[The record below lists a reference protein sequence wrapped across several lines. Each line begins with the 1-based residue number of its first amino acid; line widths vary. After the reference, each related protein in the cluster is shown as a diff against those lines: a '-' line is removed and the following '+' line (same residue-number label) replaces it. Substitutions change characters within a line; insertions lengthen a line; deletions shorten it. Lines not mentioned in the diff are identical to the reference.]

1 MNKIPIAG
9 VWALMCATSVNAEAM
24 DFSPQPVVAP
34 VGATPCVAQFS
45 PISKREAREH
55 HHNAMLLADAGK
67 TKEAIL
73 EDQEAIAGDPNHP
86 GYHVLLARLLIDN
99 GQLEHALQ
107 VYEFALNRF
116 PELRDDLRECVLQ
129 LRGVVRWCQ
138 VDRDMSRAQTAA
150 ELAPVF
156 PTAAPAQPIP
166 IARESRPFNHLSDP
180 VILAPETAVQ
190 VLLPSQPTAQPAGS
204 VAAIDA
210 PTLY

>member
-9 VWALMCATSVNAEAM
+9 VWALMCATSLNAEAI
-24 DFSPQPVVAP
+24 DFTPPQVA
-34 VGATPCVAQFS
+34 ASVAEFA

-55 HHNAMLLADAGK
+55 HRNAMLLAEAGK
-67 TKEAIL
+67 TQEAIL
-73 EDQEAIAGDPNHP
+73 EDQQAIAGDPNHP
-86 GYHVLLARLLIDN
+86 GYHVLLARLLTDN

-138 VDRDMSRAQTAA
+138 VDRDMARAQTAA
-150 ELAPVF
+150 QLAPVF
-156 PTAAPAQPIP
+156 PAAAPVQPIP

-190 VLLPSQPTAQPAGS
+190 VLLPAQPNAQPAGS
-204 VAAIDA
+204 VAAIET